1 VNLSITEDWRT
12 LLWNQYGAAIDTLE
26 NAIRGCPAD
35 LWGQPARLP
44 FWYCAYHT
52 LFWLD
57 LYLSGAIEGFLPP
70 PPYGLEELDP
80 AGVLPP
86 RVYSQAELLEY
97 LEHCREKAFT
107 AIGELNEES
116 ATRSC
121 RIGRGQGTY
130 VELLLYTMRH
140 VQHHSAQLNLIL
152 RQTIDSAPG
161 WVSRAKRQAVAS

>member
-1 VNLSITEDWRT
+1 MNLSITEGWRT

-26 NAIRGCPAD
+26 NAIRACPAD
-35 LWGQPARLP
+35 LWSKPARMP
-44 FWYCAYHT
+44 FWYGTYHT

-70 PPYGLEELDP
+70 APYGLEELDP

-86 RVYSQAELLEY
+86 RVYSQTELLEY
-97 LEHCREKAFT
+97 LEHCREKAVT
-107 AIGELNEES
+107 AIGDLNEGS
-116 ATRSC
+116 ATRTC
-121 RIGRGQGTY
+121 RIGRGKGTY